1 MGSIRKYPEDG
12 KSRII
17 SKIYRC
23 LVICLFS
30 LGLIFLGGTIYGVF
44 FLSST
49 LEQTKTTNQYGQELG
64 QGQTFTGIGLLRVP
78 TADPQ
83 PGTVIIFTL
92 FDYDPEDKAF
102 SEELTLRIRDFR
114 EILIGYLGSFSVY
127 DLQNQKEDFLKSE
140 ILRRFNEILQLGKIK
155 TLYFSEFIIV
165 E

>member
-1 MGSIRKYPEDG
+1 MGSVHKYSEDG

-23 LVICLFS
+23 LVICFFS
-30 LGLIFLGGTIYGVF
+30 LGLIFLGGTIYGIF
-44 FLSST
+44 FLSSA
-49 LEQTKTTNQYGQELG
+49 LEQTKTTKQHGQELG
-64 QGQTFTGIGLLRVP
+64 QGQTFTGIGLLRVA
-78 TADPQ
+78 TAGPQ